1 VALARLVVSGLGL
14 HVVLHVGPWS
24 DRDAMVSQSTAIPE
38 GRLMK
43 ELLGFALEV
52 WVMMLVIWSPF
63 IVTGLGIWWFS
74 R

>member
-1 VALARLVVSGLGL
+1 
-14 HVVLHVGPWS
+14 
-24 DRDAMVSQSTAIPE
+24 MVSQSTAIPE